1 MILVIGGH
9 GMIGRALVRHASLV
23 GLPCSHTSR
32 NQDAPHHLDLAE
44 SPEKWQIPSG
54 IESAIICA
62 SVTGIANCEA
72 APAATS
78 KINVHA
84 CKELALRLSERGA
97 KITFLSSSLVFTPGT
112 MPPCEITKPNPSKEY
127 GRQKLA
133 LENYLLSNFPDC
145 RIIRPTKVISPS
157 MPLFSKWI
165 ESIHHG
171 QHIEAFSDL
180 YFSPIGLNPVAACI
194 MEIAQGKESGIF
206 HLAASDSISYAD
218 AARWILA
225 RVGAAADLLCVIKA
239 PSANTPNSARLACN
253 RTIRL
258 TSFEP
263 VSSLQ
268 NLEEAWSHQK

>member
-1 MILVIGGH
+1 MILVIGGT
-9 GMIGRALVRHASLV
+9 GLIGAGLVLYAERI
-23 GLPCSHTSR
+23 GLSCFHTSR
-32 NQDAPHHLDLAE
+32 KNGAKFHMDLAD
-44 SPEKWQIPSG
+44 PPDKWQIPSG

-62 SVTGIANCEA
+62 SITGIANCEA

-112 MPPCEITKPNPSKEY
+112 MPPCEISKPNPSTEY

-133 LENYLLSNFPDC
+133 MEDYLISNFPDC

-171 QHIEAFSDL
+171 QPIEAFSDL

-218 AARWILA
+218 AARWVLA

-239 PSANTPNSARLACN
+239 PSANTTNSARLACN
-253 RTIRL
+253 RSIRL